1 MVRSKIS
8 INLSEKY
15 STQNCTIGNSIT
27 SIFIMT
33 NNLKM
38 CNGLITS
45 QVWSNL
51 NLLTNLNVF
60 TRCNNQSLNT
70 LSLFYKISRLIK
82 MNLIPSKTRNN
93 KYSTSHNK
101 LWKMKI
107 VNQARP
113 KIQTKKNSLAVIICS
128 KSLRVKFIARSLYQ
142 RFTER
147 IRRLL
152 DGKLKKNKI

>member
-1 MVRSKIS
+1 
-8 INLSEKY
+8 
-15 STQNCTIGNSIT
+15 
-27 SIFIMT
+27 
-33 NNLKM
+33 
-38 CNGLITS
+38 
-45 QVWSNL
+45 
-51 NLLTNLNVF
+51 
-60 TRCNNQSLNT
+60 
-70 LSLFYKISRLIK
+70 

-113 KIQTKKNSLAVIICS
+113 KIQIKKNSLALIICS

>member
-1 MVRSKIS
+1 
-8 INLSEKY
+8 
-15 STQNCTIGNSIT
+15 
-27 SIFIMT
+27 
-33 NNLKM
+33 
-38 CNGLITS
+38 
-45 QVWSNL
+45 
-51 NLLTNLNVF
+51 
-60 TRCNNQSLNT
+60 
-70 LSLFYKISRLIK
+70 

-113 KIQTKKNSLAVIICS
+113 KIQIKKNSLVVIICS